1 MIIGVRTVSERK
13 RVTVSSF
20 RALFPTWC
28 FRWPDSGSKR
38 EENVVDSIPF
48 FPCPSFALQLRN
60 QRTDLIRK
68 LETRGQFLLC
78 SILRSL
84 PFLLFVLYAFP
95 FLTSH
100 CLTFVKMTYHVFRS
114 SKLLE
119 IEENSRWDYV
129 IVFETIVRFLF
140 VLRVVS
146 TWIQSRNCRGH
157 ETNRLLFHWRLSV
170 SSMLYSVAQIFI
182 FGIKKNTIGL
192 EYSWFFRNFRRKLIS
207 LRSLNFEILIS
218 LPRQQRRKP

>member
-1 MIIGVRTVSERK
+1 MRTVSERK

-48 FPCPSFALQLRN
+48 SPCLLFALQLRN

-84 PFLLFVLYAFP
+84 PFLHFVLYALP
-95 FLTSH
+95 FLTFH
-100 CLTFVKMTYHVFRS
+100 CLTSVKMTCHVFRS
-114 SKLLE
+114 SKLFE

-129 IVFETIVRFLF
+129 IAFETIVRFLF

-182 FGIKKNTIGL
+182 FGIKTKNMIGL
-192 EYSWFFRNFRRKLIS
+192 EYFRIFRNFIRKLIS